1 MPGISRE
8 EFLDGVRAALG
19 KSSDAPEPDYL
30 PLKIRREDQRQKVVT
45 IEARAQVRRA
55 EALGH
60 LERTAAR
67 QGWKTH
73 RAASAEDAVSY
84 VVGLATERGARLVV
98 RSDHEVFRRVPVE
111 AALRGR
117 GTQVVTVAANH
128 SNSRGQLREQMA
140 QADIGITG
148 VDYAIAETGTCVLVP
163 RQGVSR
169 VVSLLPPVHVAIV
182 EPHQVYETLDDLF
195 ALRRMA
201 FLEGEGDMGSYLSL
215 ISGPSRTGDI
225 EQTIVIG
232 VHGPTEVH
240 MVILNET
247 A

>member
-1 MPGISRE
+1 M
-8 EFLDGVRAALG
+8 
-19 KSSDAPEPDYL
+19 
-30 PLKIRREDQRQKVVT
+30 
-45 IEARAQVRRA
+45 
-55 EALGH
+55 
-60 LERTAAR
+60 
-67 QGWKTH
+67 
-73 RAASAEDAVSY
+73 
-84 VVGLATERGARLVV
+84 
-98 RSDHEVFRRVPVE
+98 
-111 AALRGR
+111 
-117 GTQVVTVAANH
+117 
-128 SNSRGQLREQMA
+128 
-140 QADIGITG
+140 
-148 VDYAIAETGTCVLVP
+148 
-163 RQGVSR
+163 
-169 VVSLLPPVHVAIV
+169 LLPPVHVAIV